1 LALSFRNLFGFRYSS
16 AEYMIRGMRAF
27 LAGPQALAEVDHTAL
42 HDELRQ
48 VSEEKPA
55 PLSVEH
61 AAVPM
66 STPLPKPVR
75 LIGFILAVPFLG
87 GFLLPAGLRSKALR
101 TAPIDSRAVGLALR
115 HDRILYRHD
124 RLPEGFVCTRDRARF
139 VALWRDVFS
148 VVGQLARSYRRLKRE
163 YRAAYPSLVSDAAWQ
178 RRFDG
183 VSAAPK
189 R

>member
-1 LALSFRNLFGFRYSS
+1 
-16 AEYMIRGMRAF
+16 
-27 LAGPQALAEVDHTAL
+27 
-42 HDELRQ
+42 
-48 VSEEKPA
+48 
-55 PLSVEH
+55 
-61 AAVPM
+61 
-66 STPLPKPVR
+66 
-75 LIGFILAVPFLG
+75 
-87 GFLLPAGLRSKALR
+87 LPAGLRSKALR

-148 VVGQLARSYRRLKRE
+148 VVGQLARSYGRLKRE